1 MIILFPFLQGK
12 LGKDSDAQKFEEDDL
27 ILKVGEC
34 LEARR
39 FKFSYS
45 VADCGEE

>member
-1 MIILFPFLQGK
+1 MIYLFPLFVQGK
-12 LGKDSDAQKFEEDDL
+12 LAKDSDAKKFEEDDL

-39 FKFSYS
+39 YRFS
-45 VADCGEE
+45 